1 MVWLAGIRRP
11 APARVI
17 AAVFQPLRALGS
29 LALSLYVLH
38 VAVLALWM
46 NNGIGYG
53 AGYRWFFILV
63 GGTVAV
69 AWVWWRFVGTGP
81 IEMLMGLVTGR
92 YRWPRRSRVAARDSV

>member
-1 MVWLAGIRRP
+1 MIAG
-11 APARVI
+11 
-17 AAVFQPLRALGS
+17 VFQPLRALGS

-46 NNGIGYG
+46 HQGIELRRPATG
-53 AGYRWFFILV
+53 WFVLLV
-63 GGTVAV
+63 GGTAAV

-92 YRWPRRSRVAARDSV
+92 YRWPRRSRVTARDSV